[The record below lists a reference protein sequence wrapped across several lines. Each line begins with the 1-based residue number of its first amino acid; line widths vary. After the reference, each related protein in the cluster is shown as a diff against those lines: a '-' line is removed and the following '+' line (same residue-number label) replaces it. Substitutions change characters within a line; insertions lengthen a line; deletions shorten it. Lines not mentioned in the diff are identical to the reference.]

1 MDNTVREL
9 AFISCCVFNWWSV
22 RCMVMISFYHARQRV
37 FYRLCLSFFLVL
49 TISYKLAAEE
59 LIGKGEQLNLPK
71 CLDIAIKKHP
81 QIAAATNNL
90 DVQKGRIG
98 QAKAGYYP
106 QIKWNSGLS
115 RNASPGKLSSY
126 NEYSSSLSLSQKI
139 FDFNRTGTQVDIQ
152 TINLESS
159 RADLNDVLLN
169 IILGVKQAYYDLLKA
184 KRARDINA
192 EMVRQFEQHLGQ
204 AKGFFEVGVK
214 PKFDVTKADVD
225 LSNARLNLLKAENA
239 LRVALVAL
247 NNAMGMPDAPP
258 YDIEDDV
265 GYQKNAVDLGESLR
279 KAYLN
284 RPDLQ
289 SLILKKEAAQRSVAL
304 AGKDY
309 YPVLTGSAGYGWSG
323 QDFPLDSGW
332 NVGASLNFDLFS
344 GFLTKYQV
352 SEAAANLAVL
362 RADEETL
369 RQTIRLEVEQSCAN
383 LQDAEKRISTA
394 TVAVRQAEE
403 NLDLAQGR
411 YATGV
416 GDTLE
421 VTDAVVA
428 QGNARTNLS
437 AALYDYKIAEAS
449 LEKAMGNK

>member
-1 MDNTVREL
+1 
-9 AFISCCVFNWWSV
+9 
-22 RCMVMISFYHARQRV
+22 
-37 FYRLCLSFFLVL
+37 
-49 TISYKLAAEE
+49 
-59 LIGKGEQLNLPK
+59 
-71 CLDIAIKKHP
+71 
-81 QIAAATNNL
+81 
-90 DVQKGRIG
+90 
-98 QAKAGYYP
+98 
-106 QIKWNSGLS
+106 
-115 RNASPGKLSSY
+115 
-126 NEYSSSLSLSQKI
+126 
-139 FDFNRTGTQVDIQ
+139 
-152 TINLESS
+152 
-159 RADLNDVLLN
+159 
-169 IILGVKQAYYDLLKA
+169 
-184 KRARDINA
+184 
-192 EMVRQFEQHLGQ
+192 
-204 AKGFFEVGVK
+204 
-214 PKFDVTKADVD
+214 VTKADVD